1 MSAERKIQSIAR
13 KMLRLLEVHIFFA
26 MSVLAGNAVVKHLSV
41 SISKSQDKRQRV
53 AIERAFPLLYS
64 AHILE
69 AFAIEKGSFS
79 GTKQNSSQDWLLLL
93 PHIRRVW
100 LSQEVSLT
108 SFGEPPRLAFN
119 LLQEL
124 IPLRI

>member
-53 AIERAFPLLYS
+53 AIERSLPLLHS
-64 AHILE
+64 VHILE
-69 AFAIEKGSFS
+69 TFAIEKGFFS
-79 GTKQNSSQDWLLLL
+79 GTKQNPSTEWLFLL
-93 PHIRRVW
+93 PHIRRAW
-100 LSQEVSLT
+100 LSQEVGLT
-108 SFGEPPRLAFN
+108 SFGEPPHLAFN

>member
-1 MSAERKIQSIAR
+1 MSAERKIQRIAR

-53 AIERAFPLLYS
+53 AIERSLPLLHCV
-64 AHILE
+64 HILE

-79 GTKQNSSQDWLLLL
+79 GAKQTSSQDWLFLF
-93 PHIRRVW
+93 PHIRRLW

-108 SFGEPPRLAFN
+108 SYGEPPRLAFN